1 MLLEWD
7 FDTFI
12 LEQNAITMNI
22 LPDVSIKP
30 GRINAR

>member
-12 LEQNAITMNI
+12 LEQNPITMNI

-30 GRINAR
+30 GQINAR